1 MSSTYSGIRYT
12 NVYVYQMQ
20 RYGFWYPSRLFLI
33 FFQTLQQPWGKMGPI
48 PTFFTKQARNP
59 HVRWVHTGATNASL
73 AISSS
78 ITQTEPAAHRV
89 GMPAEGKPM
98 SHARDEYSPDPKR
111 QPFTVTMRCAE
122 GVRTSTIYAL
132 PCAVPGAGRALL
144 QSCQRVSSWSHK
156 GEDSIPSVHRRADI

>member
-1 MSSTYSGIRYT
+1 M
-12 NVYVYQMQ
+12 
-20 RYGFWYPSRLFLI
+20 F
-33 FFQTLQQPWGKMGPI
+33 PI
-48 PTFFTKQARNP
+48 PTFFTKHARNP
-59 HVRWVHTGATNASL
+59 HVRGVHMGATNASL

-98 SHARDEYSPDPKR
+98 SHARDEYSLDPNR

-132 PCAVPGAGRALL
+132 PCAVPERATATILP
-144 QSCQRVSSWSHK
+144 V
-156 GEDSIPSVHRRADI
+156 G